1 MAALPRLRYNPY
13 QRIDSRIRRYLTSNR
28 RSVHGRGTKHNCTW
42 SPSGRGKGYRETYVA
57 AVMSGDKTRIGMCLS
72 KDRYA
77 SQASAGS
84 AMARREAKSGKVLR
98 LYQCPY
104 CGGYHLTSKPMAT
117 DPLAA

>member
-1 MAALPRLRYNPY
+1 MAELTRLRYNPY

-42 SPSGRGKGYRETYVA
+42 SPSGRGKGYREAYVA
-57 AVMSGDKTRIGMCLS
+57 AVRRGDKTRISMCLS

-77 SQASAGS
+77 SQGRAEA
-84 AMARREAKSGKVLR
+84 AIPRREAKTGKVLR

-104 CGGYHLTSKPMAT
+104 CGGYHLTSKPTAT